1 MVQEDTVAGS
11 EAAAISGNSDSTQ
24 SNFVIDIESDSNPSQ
39 SNSSSSS
46 TYTDNIP
53 LDILYRSKQKGHST
67 KTKLQ
72 KKPSPYKPM
81 DPPVHVRIG
90 EMLEMKSKRLPPT
103 HPLQPKIIQPLDMI
117 THDDHVE
124 PSSTNPTEDTSVLN
138 NLSSHLSGELL
149 GVVFNPDKASKVA
162 YMEVASESPQ
172 QHAPEQQKT
181 LTNPEQVPTTV
192 L

>member
-1 MVQEDTVAGS
+1 
-11 EAAAISGNSDSTQ
+11 
-24 SNFVIDIESDSNPSQ
+24 
-39 SNSSSSS
+39 
-46 TYTDNIP
+46 
-53 LDILYRSKQKGHST
+53 
-67 KTKLQ
+67 
-72 KKPSPYKPM
+72 M

-90 EMLEMKSKRLPPT
+90 EMFEMKSKRLPPN
-103 HPLQPKIIQPLDMI
+103 HPLQPQIIQPLNMI
-117 THDDHVE
+117 VPDDHVE